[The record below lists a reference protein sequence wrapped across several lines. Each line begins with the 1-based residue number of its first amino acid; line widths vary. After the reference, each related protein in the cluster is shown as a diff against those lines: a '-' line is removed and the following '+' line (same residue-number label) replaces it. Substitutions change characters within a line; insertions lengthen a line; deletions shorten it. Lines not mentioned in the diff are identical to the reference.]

1 MSEQQHWTSTKASNA
16 PKQEQDGKQ
25 GSKYSSQVPNTGS
38 KDNIVGGDE
47 KAGGN
52 KLGFKKFNKN
62 QKKHNV
68 LASSE
73 AEVVTS
79 TEPVIGDGNSGIKA
93 ELSTAASPASNGNQ
107 ATTVKKR
114 RPKNKKVEDKSS
126 SVGPVLEAVSLEE
139 SPISVPKPK
148 HSGSGNRKS
157 SSAKV
162 FNFNNFR
169 TVIVLPLLILP
180 NRVTVQFSEGGGK
193 KLPCGGAQKS
203 CSIKFQVGTAFEVN
217 KSK

>member
-1 MSEQQHWTSTKASNA
+1 MEGPKSSTPSNSMSEQQHWTSTKASNA
-16 PKQEQDGKQ
+16 PKQEQD
-25 GSKYSSQVPNTGS
+25 
-38 KDNIVGGDE
+38 NIVGGDE

-52 KLGFKKFNKN
+52 KVGFKKFNKN
-62 QKKHNV
+62 RKKHNV

-79 TEPVIGDGNSGIKA
+79 TEPVIGDGSSGIKA

-107 ATTVKKR
+107 ATTVKSKR

-126 SVGPVLEAVSLEE
+126 SVVPVLEAVSLDE

-162 FNFNNFR
+162 FDFNSFR

-193 KLPCGGAQKS
+193 KSPCGRAQKS
-203 CSIKFQVGTAFEVN
+203 CSIKFQVGTTAFEVN
-217 KSK
+217 